1 MRLCDFLGSFLDKV
15 ILNSTTAPVTDERK
29 NYTKVQA
36 GEPMSLLV
44 LPT

>member
-1 MRLCDFLGSFLDKV
+1 MYDFLGSFLDKV
-15 ILNSTTAPVTDERK
+15 ILNSNMVPVTDERN

-36 GEPMSLLV
+36 GEPVSLLV